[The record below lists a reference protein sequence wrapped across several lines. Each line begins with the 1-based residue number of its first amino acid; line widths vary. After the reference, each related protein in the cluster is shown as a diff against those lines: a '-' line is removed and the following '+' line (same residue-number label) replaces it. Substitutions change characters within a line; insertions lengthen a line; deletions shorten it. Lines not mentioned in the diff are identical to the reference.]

1 MERPRK
7 ASGPLPETPGRPGR
21 TNAGGQPVN
30 ACAAYEGSEE
40 LGEARSLAEQFL
52 DAVRTT
58 GGVEVGADARMLLP
72 LVVSELV
79 TNVRRHAPGPHM
91 LELELVAESAR
102 VSVWD
107 TDPAL
112 PVIREKDPR
121 RIGGHGLE
129 IVTAVCTGFEMHREL
144 VGKRLTAVL
153 PLTGQAI

>member
-1 MERPRK
+1 M
-7 ASGPLPETPGRPGR
+7 PETPGETGR
-21 TNAGGQPVN
+21 RDAGGQPVS

-40 LGEARSLAEQFL
+40 LGEARSLAERFL
-52 DAVRTT
+52 EAVRTT
-58 GGVEVGADARMLLP
+58 GGVDVGADARMLLP

-91 LELELVAESAR
+91 LELELVAGCAR

-121 RIGGHGLE
+121 RVGGHGLE

-153 PLTGQAI
+153 PLHDATV